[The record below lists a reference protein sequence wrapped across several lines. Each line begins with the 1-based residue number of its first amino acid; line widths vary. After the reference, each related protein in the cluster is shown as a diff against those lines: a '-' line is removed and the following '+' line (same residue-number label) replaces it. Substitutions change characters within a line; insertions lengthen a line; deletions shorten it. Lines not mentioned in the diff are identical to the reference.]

1 MLVQKNIASLLL
13 YFTHFSPVWQ
23 FIQKPV
29 IFLQSKTNDW
39 FLYETQQW
47 VEMGQWNI
55 CTSAFSH
62 AFVGNKLMIKGCMIN
77 IHNINSGVI
86 AFGLQIYLK
95 KGTMAQVFSC
105 EFCEISKNTFLQ
117 NTSGGCFWRYHDIMC

>member
-1 MLVQKNIASLLL
+1 
-13 YFTHFSPVWQ
+13 
-23 FIQKPV
+23 
-29 IFLQSKTNDW
+29 
-39 FLYETQQW
+39 
-47 VEMGQWNI
+47 MGQWNI

-62 AFVGNKLMIKGCMIN
+62 TFVGNKLMIKGCMIN

-105 EFCEISKNTFLQ
+105 EFCEISKNTFFTDYSRTTASERRVLPQ
-117 NTSGGCFWRYHDIMC
+117 ECNKATKEVL

>member
-1 MLVQKNIASLLL
+1 MLVQKNIASLLP
-13 YFTHFSPVWQ
+13 YFTHLSPVWH

-29 IFLQSKTNDW
+29 IFLQSKKQMTGFYMKRNR
-39 FLYETQQW
+39 

-62 AFVGNKLMIKGCMIN
+62 TFVGNKLMIKGCMIN

-86 AFGLQIYLK
+86 AFGLQTYFK
-95 KGTMAQVFSC
+95 NGTMAQVFSC

-117 NTSGGCFWRYHDIMC
+117 NTSGGCF